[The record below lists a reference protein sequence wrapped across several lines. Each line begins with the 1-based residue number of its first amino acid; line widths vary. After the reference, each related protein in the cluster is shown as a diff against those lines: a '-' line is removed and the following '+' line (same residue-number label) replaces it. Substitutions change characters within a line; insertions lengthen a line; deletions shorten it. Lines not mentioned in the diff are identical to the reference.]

1 METQANLTP
10 ATYAAPDTLKANI
23 IEALRVFI
31 RSRPGLDYANYGDAQ
46 TYRAELREITRD
58 LKEAQTLL
66 DTVERSHGLTGK
78 NLIDAASLAFSGR
91 LKIETVREWECG
103 CGNKYTAPVKM
114 ADTANLS
121 GEGVAWCPKCKAR
134 PVMGSPH
141 KIRIHYT
148 TGQYYPTEYRRAVA
162 SVAASALWDY
172 VREHSM
178 PAPAYFVEWQN
189 ERGEY
194 VRVNNHLIRDPKE
207 AEALAD
213 SVRKQ
218 KEKERAAFATPP
230 HGYGY
235 TTIREAYKT
244 STGYISGGDWL
255 RAYFRRE
262 FGRGIA
268 SRFFH

>member
-1 METQANLTP
+1 MNMETQANLTP
-10 ATYAAPDTLKANI
+10 ATVAAPDTLKANI
-23 IEALRVFI
+23 LETLRVFI
-31 RSRPGLDYANYGDAQ
+31 RSRPGVDPRNYFDPSDPWNHQG
-46 TYRAELREITRD
+46 RAAYSSERRSIRRD
-58 LKEAQTLL
+58 LKEAETLL
-66 DTVERSHGLTGK
+66 KAVERSHGLTGK
-78 NLIDAASLAFSGR
+78 NLIDAASMAFSGR
-91 LKIETVREWECG
+91 LNIQ
-103 CGNKYTAPVKM
+103 PVDGDK
-114 ADTANLS
+114 
-121 GEGVAWCPKCKAR
+121 V
-134 PVMGSPH
+134 
-141 KIRIHYT
+141 RIHYT

-178 PAPAYFVEWQN
+178 PRPVYFVEWQN

-268 SRFFH
+268 SRFFN

>member
-1 METQANLTP
+1 MNTETQTNYTP

-23 IEALRVFI
+23 LEALRVFI

-66 DTVERSHGLTGK
+66 DAVERSHDLTGQA
-78 NLIDAASLAFSGR
+78 LIDAASMAFSGR
-91 LKIETVREWECG
+91 LNIQ
-103 CGNKYTAPVKM
+103 PV
-114 ADTANLS
+114 
-121 GEGVAWCPKCKAR
+121 EGDKV
-134 PVMGSPH
+134 
-141 KIRIHYT
+141 RIHYT

-162 SVAASALWDY
+162 AVAASALWDY
-172 VREHSM
+172 VRETSM
-178 PAPAYFVEWQN
+178 PRPVYFVEWQN

-268 SRFFH
+268 SRFFN

>member
-1 METQANLTP
+1 MYQANNVFTP
-10 ATYAAPDTLKANI
+10 DTYTGHAPDTLKANI
-23 IEALRVFI
+23 IETLRVFI
-31 RSRPGLDYANYGDAQ
+31 RSRPGLEAANYGDTQ
-46 TYRAELREITRD
+46 TYRTELREITRD
-58 LKEAQTLL
+58 LKEAETLL
-66 DTVERSHGLTGK
+66 KAVERSHGLTGK

-91 LKIETVREWECG
+91 LNIQ
-103 CGNKYTAPVKM
+103 PV
-114 ADTANLS
+114 
-121 GEGVAWCPKCKAR
+121 EGDKV
-134 PVMGSPH
+134 
-141 KIRIHYT
+141 RIHYT

-268 SRFFH
+268 SRFFN